1 METLDLKYF
10 NIHPDI
16 IDDEYKH
23 LDYISEQFNDT
34 VTLGHWRDMGHT
46 GAIGG
51 LLCDMRNPQPSW
63 NDKII
68 DTFVKVYG
76 WKDIGTS
83 YYKMLPGSSLPEH
96 QDTYKKYIEIFNL
109 QGKEQSI
116 WRSIVFL
123 EEWQSGH
130 YLEID
135 GKPHTGWSK
144 GSVVTW
150 QYNTP
155 HIAANLGMTPR
166 YTLQITG
173 HE

>member
-1 METLDLKYF
+1 METLDLKQF

-34 VTLGHWRDMGHT
+34 VTLEHWRATGHT
-46 GAIGG
+46 GTIGG
-51 LLCDMRNPQPSW
+51 LLCDMRNSQPSW

-68 DTFVKVYG
+68 HTFATVYG

-116 WRSIVFL
+116 CRSIVFL
-123 EEWQSGH
+123 EDWQSGH

-135 GKPHTGWSK
+135 NVPHTSWTK
-144 GSVVTW
+144 GSVITW

-173 HE
+173 HV